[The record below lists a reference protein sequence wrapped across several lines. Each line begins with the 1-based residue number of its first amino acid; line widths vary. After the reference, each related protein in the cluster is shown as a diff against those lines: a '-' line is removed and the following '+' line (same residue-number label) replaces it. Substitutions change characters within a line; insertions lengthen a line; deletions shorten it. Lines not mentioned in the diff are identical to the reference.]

1 MELYKDIIKNYTT
14 LIVAGGIIYSNTHHS
29 LIPLVQ
35 YNDGVYWVHLD
46 ATVIS
51 DLKRVLKRL
60 KSLGATWFYRTK
72 SLDFNVEIGTT
83 DFHKENF
90 SGLLLFEFRSNFYHI
105 IITPS
110 NMEILDIPTK
120 LIEITSY
127 YKNSELLLE
136 AIDCLSVPQKF
147 RVGHRILQL
156 NDKDGRLTNM
166 RRSLAINLILE

>member
-1 MELYKDIIKNYTT
+1 
-14 LIVAGGIIYSNTHHS
+14 
-29 LIPLVQ
+29 
-35 YNDGVYWVHLD
+35 
-46 ATVIS
+46 
-51 DLKRVLKRL
+51 
-60 KSLGATWFYRTK
+60 
-72 SLDFNVEIGTT
+72 
-83 DFHKENF
+83 
-90 SGLLLFEFRSNFYHI
+90 
-105 IITPS
+105 
-110 NMEILDIPTK
+110 MEILDIPTK